1 MLNKLNAFNMK
12 VSILLIVAIFLLV
25 LSQIVLR
32 LFNLY
37 IPSLNEI
44 CGYLLISS
52 FFLALG
58 YSFEQE
64 KHIRV
69 ALVFEFDNPNLSHY
83 AQVVSYLTATLI
95 CAFISYAC
103 IQLTLDSYHFHEV
116 SSGEIA
122 ILEWPIQAIMAYA
135 SCVTTITIAF
145 KGLEV
150 LRGHS

>member
-12 VSILLIVAIFLLV
+12 VSTLLIVAIFLLV
-25 LSQIVLR
+25 LSQIILR
-32 LFNLY
+32 LFSLY

-69 ALVFEFDNPNLSHY
+69 TLVFELNSPKLSHY

-95 CAFISYAC
+95 GFFICYAC
-103 IQLTLDSYHFHEV
+103 IQLTLDSYLFQEV
-116 SSGEIA
+116 SSGEVA
-122 ILEWPIQAIMAYA
+122 ILEWPIQAVMAYA
-135 SCVTTITIAF
+135 SCITTITIAV
-145 KGLEV
+145 KGVEV